1 MKDIQDEFN
10 ELLLELILTTY
21 FDKNDKNLKHIVNID
36 TVEAVIKDFLDYFRS
51 YDNEHNTSHI
61 ATIEQMFVT
70 RQLNRYTCENLG
82 YSKRTFY
89 RYRKKYL
96 QIFEAFLRRNL
107 ETLDKK

>member
-1 MKDIQDEFN
+1 MKDIQDEFK

-21 FDKNDKNLKHIVNID
+21 FDRNNSNLMDVINFDAIESVVN
-36 TVEAVIKDFLDYFRS
+36 DFLDYFRS

-70 RQLNRYTCENLG
+70 KQLNRYTCKDLG

-89 RYRKKYL
+89 RYRKEYL
-96 QIFEAFLRRNL
+96 RTFEVLLRRNL
-107 ETLDKK
+107 EIYD